1 MRLGIVRQRYTPFG
15 GAERFVE
22 RAIDALVERGVHVQ
36 IYTRKWPQGGDRR
49 VEPVLCD
56 PFYAGSLWRDAS
68 FAAAVRA
75 ALARDRPDL
84 VQSHERI
91 EGCDIFRAG
100 DGVHRVWLEERVR
113 TGGRVERMR
122 IAANPYHRYVQDA
135 EARMFASP
143 ALKAV
148 ICISQMVRDDIRRH
162 FTLPDARLH
171 VIYNAV
177 DPREFNPAVRVN
189 RAATRADLGLAD
201 DHVAFLLVGSDY
213 ARKGVATAIR
223 ALARL
228 PATARLIIVG
238 RDKAPGRYRR
248 LAQRERVGDRVI
260 FAGPHEDPRRFLGA
274 ADAFVLP
281 TLYDPLSN
289 AVLEALACGLPVVT
303 SRRCGAGELVVAHDA
318 GFICDAIDVTA
329 FAERMRT
336 LLDSDERARR
346 AERAPGAVASLTPDD
361 MTRRMLDL
369 YGTLLGRPALAASPL
384 SGPRDG
390 IRLPHG
396 P

>member
-1 MRLGIVRQRYTPFG
+1 MRLGIIRQRYTPFG

-22 RAIDALVERGVHVQ
+22 RAMDALVARGVQVRV
-36 IYTRKWPQGGDRR
+36 YTRKWPQDRTGSI
-49 VEPVLCD
+49 EPVICN
-56 PFYAGSLWRDAS
+56 PFHLGSLWRDAS
-68 FAAAVRA
+68 FASAVRA
-75 ALARDRPDL
+75 ALARDRPDV

-100 DGVHRVWLEERVR
+100 DGVHRVWLEERLR
-113 TGGRVERMR
+113 AGGRGERAR
-122 IAANPYHRYVQDA
+122 IAANPYHRYILDA

-148 ICISQMVRDDIRRH
+148 ICISQMVKDDVQRH
-162 FTLPDARLH
+162 FGLPDDRLH

-177 DPREFNPAVRVN
+177 DPQEFSPAVRAQ
-189 RAATRADLGLAD
+189 RAATRSELRLAD
-201 DHVAFLLVGSDY
+201 DDVAFLLVGSGY

-228 PATARLIIVG
+228 PRRARLVIVG
-238 RDKAPGRYRR
+238 KDKSPSRYRR
-248 LAQRERVGDRVI
+248 LAHRVGVADRVA
-260 FAGPHEDPRRFLGA
+260 FAGPQTDPRPFLGA

-303 SRRCGAGELVVAHDA
+303 STRCGAGELVVAHDA
-318 GFICDAIDVTA
+318 GWTCDAADDAA
-329 FAERMRT
+329 FAERMQA
-336 LLDSDERARR
+336 LLDAGERARR
-346 AERAPGAVASLTPDD
+346 GAGALTAVAALTPEN

-369 YGTLLGRPALAASPL
+369 YGAVLGRPGFAGL
-384 SGPRDG
+384 
-390 IRLPHG
+390 
-396 P
+396 

>member
-22 RAIDALVERGVHVQ
+22 RAIDALVERGVRVR
-36 IYTRKWPQGGDRR
+36 IYTRKWPHGGDGR

-56 PFYAGSLWRDAS
+56 PFYLGSLWRDAS

-100 DGVHRVWLEERVR
+100 DGVHRAWLEERR
-113 TGGRVERMR
+113 LSGGRVERAR
-122 IAANPYHRYVQDA
+122 IAANPYHRYVLDA
-135 EARMFASP
+135 EARLFASP

-148 ICISQMVRDDIRRH
+148 ICISQMVRDDVRRH
-162 FTLPDARLH
+162 FALPDAKLH

-177 DPREFNPAVRVN
+177 DPREFGPAVRAN
-189 RAATRADLGLAD
+189 RDATRSELRLAGD
-201 DHVAFLLVGSDY
+201 DVAFLLVGSDY

-228 PATARLIIVG
+228 PAAARLIVVG

-248 LAQRERVGDRVI
+248 IAQRERVGDRVI
-260 FAGPHEDPRRFLGA
+260 FAGPQKDPRRFLGA

-281 TLYDPLSN
+281 TLYDPLGN

-303 SRRCGAGELVVAHDA
+303 SRRCGAGELVVAHEA
-318 GFICDAIDVTA
+318 GYTCDAVDA
-329 FAERMRT
+329 AALAERMRA
-336 LLDSDERARR
+336 LLDPVERARR
-346 AERAPGAVASLTPDD
+346 AARAPGAVAALTPED
-361 MTRRMLDL
+361 MTRRLLDL
-369 YGTLLGRPALAASPL
+369 YATLLGRPAVA
-384 SGPRDG
+384 
-390 IRLPHG
+390 
-396 P
+396 

>member
-22 RAIDALVERGVHVQ
+22 RAVDALVARGVHVRV
-36 IYTRKWPQGGDRR
+36 YTRKWPRDRAGR
-49 VEPVLCD
+49 VEPVICN
-56 PFYAGSLWRDAS
+56 PFHVGSLWRDAS

-75 ALARDRPDL
+75 ALARDRPDV

-91 EGCDIFRAG
+91 EGCDVFRAG
-100 DGVHRVWLEERVR
+100 DGVHRVWLEARRRAGGRAERVR
-113 TGGRVERMR
+113 
-122 IAANPYHRYVQDA
+122 IAVNPYHRYVLDA

-143 ALKAV
+143 RLRAV
-148 ICISQMVRDDIRRH
+148 ICISRMVRDDIRRH
-162 FTLPDARLH
+162 FAVPDDKLH

-177 DPREFNPAVRVN
+177 DPLEFSPGVRAG
-189 RAATRADLGLAD
+189 RAATRSELGLAAD
-201 DHVAFLLVGSDY
+201 DVAFLLVGSGY

-228 PATARLIIVG
+228 PRAARLVVVG
-238 RDKAPGRYRR
+238 KDKSMARYHR
-248 LAQRERVGDRVI
+248 LAQRAGVAERVL
-260 FAGPHEDPRRFLGA
+260 FAGPQQDPRRFLGA

-303 SRRCGAGELVVAHDA
+303 STRCGAGELVVEHAAGWTCEATDDA
-318 GFICDAIDVTA
+318 A
-329 FAERMRT
+329 FAERMRA
-336 LLDSDERARR
+336 LLDPGERARR
-346 AERAPGAVASLTPDD
+346 SAGALAAVAPLTPEA

-369 YGTLLGRPALAASPL
+369 YATLLGDRGIAAALPASP
-384 SGPRDG
+384 
-390 IRLPHG
+390 
-396 P
+396 

>member
-22 RAIDALVERGVHVQ
+22 RAIDALVERGVRVR
-36 IYTRKWPQGGDRR
+36 IYTRQWPQGGDSR
-49 VEPVLCD
+49 VEPVLCN
-56 PFYAGSLWRDAS
+56 PFYAGSLWRDAG

-100 DGVHRVWLEERVR
+100 DGVHRVWLEERAR
-113 TGGRVERMR
+113 TGGRLERAR
-122 IAANPYHRYVQDA
+122 IAANPYHRYVLDA

-148 ICISQMVRDDIRRH
+148 ICISQMVRDDVRRH
-162 FTLPDARLH
+162 FALPDDRLH

-177 DPREFNPAVRVN
+177 DPREFSPAVRAD
-189 RAATRADLGLAD
+189 RAATRADLGLAG

-228 PATARLIIVG
+228 PATARLVIVG

-248 LAQRERVGDRVI
+248 IAHREGVGERVI
-260 FAGPHEDPRRFLGA
+260 FAGPHKDPRRFLGA

-281 TLYDPLSN
+281 TLYDPLGN

-318 GFICDAIDVTA
+318 GFTCDAIDVAA
-329 FAERMRT
+329 FAERMRM
-336 LLDSDERARR
+336 LLDPAERARR
-346 AERAPGAVASLTPDD
+346 AARAPGAVAGLTPAD

-369 YGTLLGRPALAASPL
+369 YGTLLGRPALAADPANPAL
-384 SGPRDG
+384 AGR
-390 IRLPHG
+390 R
-396 P
+396 

>member
-1 MRLGIVRQRYTPFG
+1 MRQRYNPFG

-22 RAIDALVERGVHVQ
+22 RAIDALVERGVRVR
-36 IYTRKWPQGGDRR
+36 IYTRKWPPGGDRR

-56 PFYAGSLWRDAS
+56 PFYVGSLWRDAS

-113 TGGRVERMR
+113 TGGRIERMR
-122 IAANPYHRYVQDA
+122 IAANRYHRYVQDA
-135 EARMFASP
+135 EARMFANP

-162 FTLPDARLH
+162 FALPDARLH

-177 DPREFNPAVRVN
+177 DPREFGPAVRVN
-189 RAATRADLGLAD
+189 RAATRADLDLAD

-228 PATARLIIVG
+228 PAAARLVIVG
-238 RDKAPGRYRR
+238 RDKAPGRYQR

-260 FAGPHEDPRRFLGA
+260 FAGPHKDPRRFLGA

-318 GFICDAIDVTA
+318 GFTCEAIDVGA
-329 FAERMRT
+329 FAESMRT
-336 LLDSDERARR
+336 LLDPDERARR
-346 AERAPGAVASLTPDD
+346 AERAPGAVAALTPED
-361 MTRRMLDL
+361 MTRRMLEL
-369 YGTLLGRPALAASPL
+369 YGTLLGRPALTAGVADEQGWAPL
-384 SGPRDG
+384 A
-390 IRLPHG
+390 
-396 P
+396 

>member
-1 MRLGIVRQRYTPFG
+1 MKLGIVRQRYTPFG

-22 RAIDALVERGVHVQ
+22 RAIDALVAHGVEVR
-36 IYTRKWPQGGDRR
+36 IYTRKWPQAPTADVR
-49 VEPVLCD
+49 PVICN
-56 PFYAGSLWRDAS
+56 PFYLGSLWRDAS

-75 ALARDRPDL
+75 ALARDRPDV

-100 DGVHRVWLEERVR
+100 DGVHRVWLEERLR
-113 TGGRVERMR
+113 TGGRAERAR
-122 IAANPYHRYVQDA
+122 IAANPYHRYVLDA

-148 ICISQMVRDDIRRH
+148 ICISRMVRDDVQRH
-162 FTLPDARLH
+162 FALPDDRLH

-177 DPREFNPAVRVN
+177 DPREFSPAVRTN
-189 RAATRADLGLAD
+189 RAATRAELGIAD
-201 DHVAFLLVGSDY
+201 DDVLFLLVGSGY
-213 ARKGVATAIR
+213 ARKGVATAIH

-228 PATARLIIVG
+228 PPAARLVVVG
-238 RDKAPGRYRR
+238 KDKTPARYRR
-248 LAQRERVGDRVI
+248 LAQRAGIAARVV
-260 FAGPHEDPRRFLGA
+260 FAGPQQDVRRFLGA

-318 GFICDAIDVTA
+318 GWTCDAIDDAA
-329 FAERMRT
+329 FAERMRV
-336 LLDSDERARR
+336 LLDPGERARR
-346 AERAPGAVASLTPDD
+346 AANAVAAAATLAPED

-369 YGTLLGRPALAASPL
+369 YGTLLRRPEPAGR
-384 SGPRDG
+384 
-390 IRLPHG
+390 
-396 P
+396 